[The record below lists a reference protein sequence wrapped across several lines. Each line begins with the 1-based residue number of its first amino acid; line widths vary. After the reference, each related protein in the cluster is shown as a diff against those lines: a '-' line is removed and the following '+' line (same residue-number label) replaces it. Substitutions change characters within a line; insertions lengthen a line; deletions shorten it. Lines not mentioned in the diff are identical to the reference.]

1 MSYLRS
7 GEWRVSGTG
16 KLPMT
21 ELLRGSPPGN
31 AGVPPAQI
39 YPQSLAH
46 LPPPGSTGT
55 GAKALLRPGNHAVP
69 AGRVAGCAIAGKPSG
84 NPREED
90 AGGTPALPGGP
101 LSSRLPFKGE
111 SAQTNRLDGLLKSR
125 FDNPFVALRRSSGSL
140 VDYSFSFC
148 LLSFV
153 SNNWRGGSQ
162 GAATGARLSIASS
175 FRYSA
180 AGSAKQELRV
190 SPWLRSDCNI

>member
-31 AGVPPAQI
+31 AGVPPAQHR
-39 YPQSLAH
+39 QSLAH
-46 LPPPGSTGT
+46 CLDPG
-55 GAKALLRPGNHAVP
+55 RPARAPRLCFGRAHAVP
-69 AGRVAGCAIAGKPSG
+69 TGRMDGCAIAGKPSG
-84 NPREED
+84 NPRERMR
-90 AGGTPALPGGP
+90 AGRPR
-101 LSSRLPFKGE
+101 SRVGRFGHDCPSRE
-111 SAQTNRLDGLLKSR
+111 SRRKRTGWM
-125 FDNPFVALRRSSGSL
+125 VALNPDLTIPSCPF

-148 LLSFV
+148 LFSFV

-162 GAATGARLSIASS
+162 GAATGGLLSIALN

-180 AGSAKQELRV
+180 AGPAKQELRV